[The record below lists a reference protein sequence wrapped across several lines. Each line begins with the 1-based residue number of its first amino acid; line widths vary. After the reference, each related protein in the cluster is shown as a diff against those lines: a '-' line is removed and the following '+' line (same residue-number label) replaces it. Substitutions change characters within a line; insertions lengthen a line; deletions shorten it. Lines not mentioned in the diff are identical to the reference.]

1 MHFLERAFAR
11 SDVSGPKSDQ
21 ARPSL
26 FHSRHNTKDHIMT
39 FSFSFRVGL
48 LALAITLS
56 STTEAMPN
64 FTFDTG
70 DLPDSGP
77 VVVYVS
83 SGGALSELGDDLD
96 EATGG
101 RLSDAIEMLEFSG
114 EFGETLNL
122 PAVAPFHQVVLIG
135 AGEDELSARQLHE
148 LGGHAAMAAD
158 DEEGL
163 AIIVDALDAAVDG
176 AAAHLALGYALGD
189 YRFTTYKTVE
199 TVEDDGE
206 VVLIGSDR
214 SDQLAFENDLA
225 HLAEGI
231 TLARNLGT
239 EPGNTLWPQ
248 RFVEHVEEAF
258 EGVNDVTIN
267 VLDAD
272 GIRERGMGAL
282 MGVGQGS
289 IHDPRLLVVEY
300 RGAGRNDAP
309 IALVGKGITFDTGG
323 ISLKPG
329 ENMWYMKSDLSG
341 AAAVAGAVLA
351 AAKRG
356 EAINVVGVMPLAEN
370 MPSQDAIRPGDVLTT
385 MSGKT
390 VEIMSTDAE
399 GRLLLIDAVY
409 YAQVE
414 FEPRLLLN
422 IATLTGSAA
431 RATGDEYAVVITRN
445 LDLSLEMMEV
455 GKAAGEDVWPLP
467 LHPNHFEQIESP
479 IADIKNTG
487 GTPGASIG
495 AAVIGTNV
503 AEDLPW
509 IHLDIAGVDWR
520 EEATPTAPAGHAGW
534 GVRFMDT
541 LLRREAN

>member
-1 MHFLERAFAR
+1 MSSFTLIRASILSVAL
-11 SDVSGPKSDQ
+11 VLSG
-21 ARPSL
+21 AVL
-26 FHSRHNTKDHIMT
+26 
-39 FSFSFRVGL
+39 
-48 LALAITLS
+48 
-56 STTEAMPN
+56 AMPK
-64 FTFDTG
+64 FTFNTE
-70 DLPDSGP
+70 DLPRDGR
-77 VVVYVS
+77 VVLYVS
-83 SGGALSELGDDLD
+83 SGGELSALGHDLD
-96 EATGG
+96 AATDS
-101 RLSDAIEMLEFSG
+101 RLSTAIEMVEFRG
-114 EFGETLNL
+114 EFGETLSL
-122 PAVAPFHQVVLIG
+122 PAVAPFQQIVLIG
-135 AGEDELSARQLHE
+135 TGDVELGARHLHD
-148 LGGHAAMAAD
+148 LGGHAAVAAD
-158 DEEGL
+158 DENGL
-163 AIIVDALDAAVDG
+163 AMIVDGLDGSVDHV
-176 AAAHLALGYALGD
+176 AAHLALGYALGD
-189 YRFTTYKTVE
+189 YSFTAYKTAE
-199 TVEDDGE
+199 DIPDDGE
-206 VVLIGSDR
+206 VLLISSDR
-214 SDQLAFENDLA
+214 SDQRRFEDDLT

-231 TLARNLGT
+231 TLARNLGS

-248 RFVEHVEEAF
+248 RFVEHVTSAF
-258 EGVNDVTIN
+258 EDVDDVTLS

-272 GIRERGMGAL
+272 AIRERGMGAL

-289 IHDPRLLVVEY
+289 IHDPRLLVIEY
-300 RGAGRNDAP
+300 RGADDEEAP
-309 IALVGKGITFDTGG
+309 VALVGKGITFDTGG
-323 ISLKPG
+323 ISLKPN

-356 EAINVVGVMPLAEN
+356 EDINVVGLMPLAEN

-431 RATGDEYAVVITRN
+431 RATGDEYAVVITRD
-445 LDLSLEMMEV
+445 LDLSLEMMDIGE
-455 GKAAGEDVWPLP
+455 ASGEDVWPLP
-467 LHPNHFEQIESP
+467 LHPNHFTQIESP

-495 AAVIGTNV
+495 AAVVGTFI

-509 IHLDIAGVDWR
+509 VHLDIAGVDWR
-520 EEATPTAPAGHAGW
+520 DEATPTAPVGHAGW

-541 LLRREAN
+541 LLRREAD

>member
-1 MHFLERAFAR
+1 MRA
-11 SDVSGPKSDQ
+11 VSFFGSRVPTRRAATDDQ
-21 ARPSL
+21 G
-26 FHSRHNTKDHIMT
+26 NDHCED
-39 FSFSFRVGL
+39 FSMQSFRFIQAGVVAGAL
-48 LALAITLS
+48 LLS
-56 STTEAMPN
+56 GVAVSMPQ
-64 FTFDTG
+64 FEFVAD
-70 DLPDSGP
+70 DLPQQGP
-77 VVVYVS
+77 VVLFVAP
-83 SGGALSELGDDLD
+83 GGELEGLGAALD
-96 EATGG
+96 EATDG
-101 RLSDAIEMLEFSG
+101 RLSAAIEVMDFAA
-114 EFGETLNL
+114 EFGETLVL
-122 PAVAPFHQVVLIG
+122 PAVMPFKQVVLIG
-135 AGEDELSARQLHE
+135 TGDEELEARNLHD

-163 AIIVDALDAAVDG
+163 AIIVDALNGAVD
-176 AAAHLALGYALGD
+176 APAAHVAVGYALGD
-189 YRFTTYKTVE
+189 YRFTSYKTVE
-199 TVEDDGE
+199 EIADDGE
-206 VVLIGSDR
+206 VRMVGAGRVDR
-214 SDQLAFENDLA
+214 RAFEDDLV
-225 HLAEGI
+225 HLVEGI
-231 TLARNLGT
+231 TLTRDLGS

-248 RFVEHVEEAF
+248 RFVEHVEAAF
-258 EGVNDVTIN
+258 EGVDKVTLT
-267 VLDAD
+267 VLDAEA
-272 GIRERGMGAL
+272 IRARGMGAL

-300 RGAGRNDAP
+300 RGSNDAP

-323 ISLKPG
+323 ISIKPN

-399 GRLLLIDAVY
+399 GRLLLVDAVY

-414 FEPRLLLN
+414 HQPRMLLN

-431 RATGDEYAVVITRN
+431 RATGAEYAAVITRD

-467 LHPNHFEQIESP
+467 LHANHFTQIESL

-495 AAVIGTNV
+495 AAVIGINV
-503 AEDLPW
+503 ADDLPW
-509 IHLDIAGVDWR
+509 VHLDIAGVDWR
-520 EEATPTAPAGHAGW
+520 DEATPTAPIGHAGW
-534 GVRFMDT
+534 GVRFMDA
-541 LLRREAN
+541 LLRHEADEAR

>member
-1 MHFLERAFAR
+1 
-11 SDVSGPKSDQ
+11 
-21 ARPSL
+21 
-26 FHSRHNTKDHIMT
+26 MT
-39 FSFSFRVGL
+39 FSRSFRAGF
-48 LALAITLS
+48 LALALS
-56 STTEAMPN
+56 STAQAAPD
-64 FTFDTG
+64 FTFTADG
-70 DLPDSGP
+70 LPDEGH
-77 VVVYVS
+77 VVLYVP
-83 SGGALSELGDDLD
+83 SGGELGERGQRLD
-96 EATGG
+96 AETGG
-101 RLSDAIEMLEFSG
+101 RLSAAIEMLEFAG
-114 EFGETLNL
+114 EFAETLTL
-122 PAVAPFHQVVLIG
+122 PAVTPFQRVVLIG
-135 AGEDELSARQLHE
+135 TGKNELDARHLHD

-158 DEEGL
+158 DEDGL
-163 AIIVDALDAAVDG
+163 AIIVDRLNTTVDDV
-176 AAAHLALGYALGD
+176 AAHVALGYALGD

-199 TVEDDGE
+199 EIENDGD
-206 VVLIGSDR
+206 VVLIGADR
-214 SDQLAFENDLA
+214 SDQRRFDNDLA
-225 HLAEGI
+225 HLLEGI
-231 TLARNLGT
+231 TLARDLGT
-239 EPGNTLWPQ
+239 EPGNALWPQ
-248 RFVEHVEEAF
+248 RFVEHVESAF
-258 EGVNDVTIN
+258 EGVDDVTLT

-272 GIRERGMGAL
+272 AIRARGMGAL

-300 RGAGRNDAP
+300 RGGGENDAP
-309 IALVGKGITFDTGG
+309 VALVGKGITFDTGG

-351 AAKRG
+351 AARRG
-356 EAINVVGVMPLAEN
+356 EEVNVVGVMPLAEN

-390 VEIMSTDAE
+390 VEIISTDAE

-431 RATGDEYAVVITRN
+431 RATGAEYAAVITRE

-467 LHPNHFEQIESP
+467 LHPNHFSQIDSP
-479 IADIKNTG
+479 IADIRNTG

-503 AEDLPW
+503 ADDLPW

-520 EEATPTAPAGHAGW
+520 EEATPTTPAGHAGW

-541 LLRREAN
+541 LLRREADQEG